1 MVASSRLRSWLAPH
15 EHETARDRRRSAP
28 LHFARAIVGGRE
40 PHQRLESRAERAEA
54 REPDEKADLG
64 DREVRRAEELA
75 RSLDPARGEVV
86 ARRLSVCVAE
96 RAYEVIARVAGLA
109 RDRAHIQRLRKGP
122 VHQVL
127 RIAQMR
133 ETLDV

>member
-15 EHETARDRRRSAP
+15 EHKTARDRRRSAP

-64 DREVRRAEELA
+64 EGEVRRAEELA
-75 RSLDPARGEVV
+75 RSLDPARRQVV
-86 ARRLSVCVAE
+86 ARGLAVCVAE
-96 RAYEVIARVAGLA
+96 RAYEVKARVAGLA
-109 RDRAHIQRLRKGP
+109 GDRVEVERLGICA

-133 ETLDV
+133 KALA